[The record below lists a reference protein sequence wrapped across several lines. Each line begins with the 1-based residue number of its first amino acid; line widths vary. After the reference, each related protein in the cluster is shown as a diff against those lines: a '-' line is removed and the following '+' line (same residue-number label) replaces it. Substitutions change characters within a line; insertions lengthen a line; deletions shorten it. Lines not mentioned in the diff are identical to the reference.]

1 MTGAALLLK
10 NNKLMK
16 KNPLNPEELLRNF
29 YTLTNIIS
37 QRKAIREYNSQKI
50 PAELVEKVIKI
61 ACRAPS

>member
-16 KNPLNPEELLRNF
+16 KNPLNPEELLCNF

-50 PAELVEKVIKI
+50 PIELVEKVIKI

>member
-1 MTGAALLLK
+1 
-10 NNKLMK
+10 MK
-16 KNPLNPEELLRNF
+16 KNPLNSEELLCNF

-50 PAELVEKVIKI
+50 PVELVEKVIKI

>member
-16 KNPLNPEELLRNF
+16 KNPLNPEELLCNF

-37 QRKAIREYNSQKI
+37 RRKAIREYNSQKI

>member
-1 MTGAALLLK
+1 
-10 NNKLMK
+10 MK
-16 KNPLNPEELLRNF
+16 KNPLNSEELFCSF